1 MISQQKER
9 IFLFGCL
16 ALLSVLFLA
25 ILRLHYY
32 SIVFPVLFGILGM
45 ILFIAIDELSDPCAK
60 EEGETRPNS
69 GLPQVSSTIL
79 TLLFLV
85 FFALSFLTL
94 FQGGYTKS
102 VAYYL
107 CIALCAGLL
116 IVEIFTYH
124 TRCQGYG
131 ILLKSVMLSL
141 NIVFANHLVFVN
153 GISLPDF
160 GLHYNT
166 FVRSILDTGHI
177 SSSTIGYYNIFSLHH
192 IFASEGAIITGYD
205 PLPVY
210 LISGS
215 FLLAIGALFVFLIGK
230 RFVNFRFGL
239 VASILFSCLDY
250 YLMYGE
256 HPEHQAY
263 SFGFAV
269 ISFTIILYTYRF
281 QKPAF
286 YVIFVLSAIAMF
298 LSHHLTAALVFVT
311 ACSLLII
318 DVWQA
323 IQTRKFSLPSV
334 VIVVVLSLLLIGAIS
349 SVSDNNPVQYANQVL
364 SPYFM
369 GTYTL
374 LGNSFVAPTSVSH
387 ITVTPSQGTSGQGT
401 SGQGTSG
408 QGTSGQ
414 GTSGQ
419 GTSGQGTSGQGTSVS
434 VSPSYVPPTGYDK
447 LPLFTLFENT
457 LGSSLLVLVS
467 VWGFCSCIKKRSW
480 CGDFFILNGI
490 LLSILLGL
498 GILFSYVFLLPDRLY
513 PTLQIFCLVFLGS
526 FGILWLYN
534 AAPSGKKVFAVGC
547 ICILVAMMSFFSLA
561 SIINGFETSPFVG
574 DSVAYPKL
582 YTTSQDVSFGAWS
595 NSFVL
600 PGNQKNVVSAVNNT
614 GLVDIDIFT
623 GNHFAVFDNSFLK
636 TGFVIS
642 GNGKF
647 GQDTFTTIK
656 NGQLIFE
663 SRYSSYYDN
672 GLITV
677 MNNNR

>member
-401 SGQGTSG
+401 SGQGTS
-408 QGTSGQ
+408 
-414 GTSGQ
+414 
-419 GTSGQGTSGQGTSVS
+419 VS

>member
-1 MISQQKER
+1 M
-9 IFLFGCL
+9 
-16 ALLSVLFLA
+16 
-25 ILRLHYY
+25 
-32 SIVFPVLFGILGM
+32 
-45 ILFIAIDELSDPCAK
+45 
-60 EEGETRPNS
+60 
-69 GLPQVSSTIL
+69 
-79 TLLFLV
+79 
-85 FFALSFLTL
+85 
-94 FQGGYTKS
+94 
-102 VAYYL
+102 
-107 CIALCAGLL
+107 
-116 IVEIFTYH
+116 
-124 TRCQGYG
+124 
-131 ILLKSVMLSL
+131 
-141 NIVFANHLVFVN
+141 
-153 GISLPDF
+153 
-160 GLHYNT
+160 
-166 FVRSILDTGHI
+166 
-177 SSSTIGYYNIFSLHH
+177 
-192 IFASEGAIITGYD
+192 
-205 PLPVY
+205 
-210 LISGS
+210 
-215 FLLAIGALFVFLIGK
+215 
-230 RFVNFRFGL
+230 
-239 VASILFSCLDY
+239 
-250 YLMYGE
+250 
-256 HPEHQAY
+256 
-263 SFGFAV
+263 
-269 ISFTIILYTYRF
+269 
-281 QKPAF
+281 
-286 YVIFVLSAIAMF
+286 
-298 LSHHLTAALVFVT
+298 
-311 ACSLLII
+311 
-318 DVWQA
+318 
-323 IQTRKFSLPSV
+323 
-334 VIVVVLSLLLIGAIS
+334 
-349 SVSDNNPVQYANQVL
+349 
-364 SPYFM
+364 
-369 GTYTL
+369 
-374 LGNSFVAPTSVSH
+374 
-387 ITVTPSQGTSGQGT
+387 
-401 SGQGTSG
+401 
-408 QGTSGQ
+408 
-414 GTSGQ
+414 
-419 GTSGQGTSGQGTSVS
+419 
-434 VSPSYVPPTGYDK
+434 
-447 LPLFTLFENT
+447 
-457 LGSSLLVLVS
+457 LVS